1 MLPLHVLDGSKV
13 TIGNNT
19 HLNFNTTIMS
29 ADQVTIEDN
38 VKIAANC
45 QFLANN
51 HDPYDREKL
60 LTAPIKNNAWL
71 GAGVSV
77 LAGVTIGEN
86 AIIGAGAVVDKDVPA
101 NSIAVGIPAKVIKT
115 IPHPEQ
121 IKQG

>member
-1 MLPLHVLDGSKV
+1 MTKRPLGPPLRNPAFRAKRSLSLLSCGCL
-13 TIGNNT
+13 I
-19 HLNFNTTIMS
+19 
-29 ADQVTIEDN
+29 
-38 VKIAANC
+38 
-45 QFLANN
+45 
-51 HDPYDREKL
+51 L
-60 LTAPIKNNAWL
+60 LTNGPKNNAWL